1 MTLDKVRAA
10 APSVQTT
17 RARDSLLSPPVTPR
31 RPQLDETLQVAS
43 VIADLDSDGVIM
55 EEEKVEALRLMP
67 VPTLSRDIVQK
78 YAMSTREHSGKQ
90 LVIR

>member
-1 MTLDKVRAA
+1 M
-10 APSVQTT
+10 
-17 RARDSLLSPPVTPR
+17 
-31 RPQLDETLQVAS
+31 AS

-55 EEEKVEALRLMP
+55 QEEKVEALRLMP
-67 VPTLSRDIVQK
+67 VPTLSRDIIQK

>member
-31 RPQLDETLQVAS
+31 RPQLDEALQVAS

-55 EEEKVEALRLMP
+55 EEEKVEGVIMEEEKVEALRLMP
-67 VPTLSRDIVQK
+67 VPTLSRDV
-78 YAMSTREHSGKQ
+78 M
-90 LVIR
+90 